1 MTRTLAVLI
10 VLALLVLPV
19 RGSGRILAAGVPP
32 FAPGSPGPGEGM
44 VPSPLPL
51 PETVSRGVRMVAVDP
66 GHGGKEPGAVGKSG
80 TLEKD
85 LTMALASQAGK
96 ALEEAGYRVVYT
108 REDDYFVGLRERTAI
123 ANAAGADLFVSIHAN
138 ASTRADINGYETYYV
153 SFAANDDE
161 AQAMARKENSS
172 LEAAQAAA
180 GASTEAGPTVSGL
193 EAVLWDMAQTEFANQ
208 SGEFAARL
216 QKKLSAAVSGRSR
229 GIRQA
234 PLIVLLGARMPAVL
248 VETGFISN
256 AEEELRL
263 KDQDFAGKF
272 ARALVQA
279 VNEESQALMAGC
291 APARAATG
299 AGAEVAAI
307 PGTGGMAR
315 EEAVRQ

>member
-1 MTRTLAVLI
+1 MTRIVAFLLI
-10 VLALLVLPV
+10 SSSLVLPV
-19 RGSGRILAAGVPP
+19 AGGGRLLAADPPP
-32 FAPGSPGPGEGM
+32 FAPGSPGPGEGV

-51 PETVSRGVRMVAVDP
+51 PETVSRGVRMVAIDP

-85 LTMALASQAGK
+85 LTMALANQAGR
-96 ALEEAGYRVVYT
+96 ALTAAGYRVVYT

-123 ANAAGADLFVSIHAN
+123 ANAAGADLLVSIHAN

-153 SFAANDDE
+153 SFAASDAE
-161 AQAMARKENSS
+161 AQAMAKKENSS
-172 LEAAQAAA
+172 LEASRAPA
-180 GASTEAGPTVSGL
+180 GASTVTGL
-193 EAVLWDMAQTEFANQ
+193 EAILWDMAQTEFANQ

-216 QKKLSAAVSGRSR
+216 QKKLFAAVGGHSR
-229 GIRQA
+229 GTRQA

-248 VETGFISN
+248 VEAGFISN

-263 KDQDFAGKF
+263 RNQEFAGKF

-279 VNEESQALMAGC
+279 VNEVSQALMAGC
-291 APARAATG
+291 APARASTG
-299 AGAEVAAI
+299 AGAAVAAV
-307 PGTGGMAR
+307 PPAGETAR